1 MTEEYKSNSYKS
13 KEKEMVEDK
22 KKVDKVVRG
31 KVKTKKKS
39 GVTKFT
45 DVFISEDI
53 ANVKSYIVGEVLV
66 PAMKKALS
74 DIITNGIDMLL
85 YGESGVSKRNSRSS
99 KVSYTKYYNDERS
112 PSRSVKSNYNY
123 DDIIIDSRGEAEE
136 VLTRMDELIYSYG
149 MVSVADFYDLVGVTS
164 RYTDNNYGWTDV
176 RSARVVH
183 VRDGYIIKLP
193 RAVPLD

>member
-39 GVTKFT
+39 GVTKFA

-164 RYTDNNYGWTDV
+164 RYTDNNYGWTDI
-176 RSARVVH
+176 RSARVIH